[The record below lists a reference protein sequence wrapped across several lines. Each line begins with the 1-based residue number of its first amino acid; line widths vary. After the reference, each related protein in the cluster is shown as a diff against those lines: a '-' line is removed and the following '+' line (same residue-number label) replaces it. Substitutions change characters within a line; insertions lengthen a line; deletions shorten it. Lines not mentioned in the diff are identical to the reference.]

1 MSTQSH
7 NSDADQFIPLFPA
20 GKSPVSVAVAENLTS
35 DNNQSASS
43 PANSTGTHDLQPQI
57 EPNLHAQIN
66 NTVPTQNNTSPSQTS
81 AARKSPSSP
90 RKKPTPAPVADP
102 ALAQA
107 KLKSIRQEQDK
118 AVLRIKLGSQLLKA
132 AETQASQTMNL
143 VEQLRTDQ
151 QALCGK
157 MKKDAADSITHI
169 KTWSK
174 QRDQDITERMDQ
186 LESRMVHMQS
196 TWEAAEQRLAR
207 LVDRSETMFDQ
218 SRLLL
223 EKAHIRL
230 DQVTVNRRTTASGD
244 AKQSLKVSTK
254 TSTDKPQSSAAS
266 TTATK
271 KTRASKKASSVSSG
285 KDRSDSTGTTGTKT
299 KLSQGHPAKDETTP
313 PPTKM
318 YQHMLKKLTNRA
330 SKD

>member
-107 KLKSIRQEQDK
+107 KLKSIRQ
-118 AVLRIKLGSQLLKA
+118 
-132 AETQASQTMNL
+132 
-143 VEQLRTDQ
+143 
-151 QALCGK
+151 
-157 MKKDAADSITHI
+157 
-169 KTWSK
+169 
-174 QRDQDITERMDQ
+174 
-186 LESRMVHMQS
+186 
-196 TWEAAEQRLAR
+196 
-207 LVDRSETMFDQ
+207 
-218 SRLLL
+218 
-223 EKAHIRL
+223 
-230 DQVTVNRRTTASGD
+230 
-244 AKQSLKVSTK
+244 
-254 TSTDKPQSSAAS
+254 
-266 TTATK
+266 
-271 KTRASKKASSVSSG
+271 
-285 KDRSDSTGTTGTKT
+285 
-299 KLSQGHPAKDETTP
+299 
-313 PPTKM
+313 
-318 YQHMLKKLTNRA
+318 
-330 SKD
+330 